1 MSKQPTQT
9 LPKTTMISC
18 SHWNSVARTSH
29 CDFETQ
35 LAEPITLKQGDSCQ
49 VRNVFLDASKI
60 NSEVIDIS
68 EETELEMSFMFYA
81 MMKKTSANLGD
92 MSTDKVNISNGWI
105 SATAHSDKDDT
116 EERIVNRWNAN
127 LKYKETHWAPA
138 QFVNPLHN
146 FAEVAMAGYWRGNYN
161 NQIPPQAPGFVPNVL
176 YDVSKSRWAQLSPYY
191 LNITPIYNNANPAP
205 KLCRYNVDNS
215 VPTNNRAVNQ
225 PVYLYD
231 MVENKPYIRTVK
243 FKIPAGVYAREE
255 LATKISSLMAELKTS
270 PEKVNT
276 VNQNADGQGVQNDV
290 YVASVIDDNEEE
302 HPKRHIIGYKSRF
315 DSSLNPFQ
323 ASIRFGYLSMSER
336 GTEHPEDF
344 TPHQFSTNQ
353 VSVQADQPLGD
364 VPEEAVADLVQ
375 FQEMTADIVGFCD
388 ESYKFP
394 DIGGKKAHKNPQV
407 AWTPLCNNFRIHDFE
422 SGGIPSGGQYDYNQI
437 TSVGNNM
444 PPEGVAIGWYDTQ
457 KNSQSDGDYGRFDLS
472 NDTRTNAYNT
482 GKQNLMFFHH
492 WLLAVTDTAQSDV
505 DGLIGGD
512 FGTNEISLT
521 YNDNN
526 SGKFAFN
533 FLHTPIQKSVDENSG
548 SVPAVVRQTSART
561 QNYRSD
567 MLDPYN
573 AGAGFRSTCYA
584 DRDSGILFTGL
595 KATQGGKE
603 IDFWESVLGFDL
615 DDILVTPPQG
625 IFYNRFKQYK
635 SLEPN
640 SSLLSYEEFQKKS
653 TSSLFGISFQQNQQ
667 LLGANLSNEL
677 FNAPD
682 FFGEGLPTI
691 TFNDTIYESEQAS
704 TLVAKNLPAS
714 IISNLGGSI
723 LCEITGY
730 SSGDLQS
737 GKDGLAIKS
746 IVSLYYLSDN
756 SYVSGEQDPFIY
768 YHTSSVEHKI
778 SKLKIRFLNPITQE
792 VIPNTVLGN
801 RNSLFL
807 AITQQVQ
814 LFSA

>member
-1 MSKQPTQT
+1 MSKPTST

-18 SHWNSVARTSH
+18 SHWNSPAKTSH
-29 CDFETQ
+29 CEYETQ

-105 SATAHSDKDDT
+105 SATAHSDKDDQLP
-116 EERIVNRWNAN
+116 RIVDRWNAN
-127 LKYKETHWAPA
+127 LKYAETGWSPA

-146 FAEVAMAGYWRGNYN
+146 FAEVAMAGYWRGDYS
-161 NQIPPQAPGFVPNVL
+161 NQIPPQAPGYVPSVL
-176 YDVSKSRWAQLSPYY
+176 YDVSKSRWAQ
-191 LNITPIYNNANPAP
+191 ITPWAHNLAPLYVNGGIAP
-205 KLCRYNVDNS
+205 KLCRYNVDLS
-215 VPTNNRAVNQ
+215 MPTNNRAVNE

-243 FKIPAGVYAREE
+243 FKLPAGVYAREE
-255 LATKISSLMAELKTS
+255 LATKISSLMAGLKTS
-270 PEKVNT
+270 PQKVNT

-290 YVASVIDDNEEE
+290 YIADVIDDNANEL
-302 HPKRHIIGYKSRF
+302 PARHIIGYKTRF

-323 ASIRFGYLSMSER
+323 ASIRFGYLSMSAR
-336 GTEHPEDF
+336 GTANPEDF
-344 TPHQFSTNQ
+344 VSHQFSSNQ
-353 VSVQADQPLGD
+353 EAVLQDQPLTD
-364 VPEEAVADLVQ
+364 VPEEAIVDLVQ
-375 FQEMTADIVGFCD
+375 FQEMTPDIVGFCD

-394 DIGGKKAHKNPQV
+394 DIGGKKSHKNPQV

-422 SGGIPSGGQYDYNQI
+422 SGGLPSGGQYDNNQI
-437 TSVGNNM
+437 TSLGNNL
-444 PPEGVAIGWYDTQ
+444 PPDGVAIGVYDTQ
-457 KNSQSDGDYGRFDLS
+457 KNSQSDGDYGRFDLT

-492 WLLAVTDTAQSDV
+492 WLLAVSDYAQSDV
-505 DGLIGGD
+505 DALVGGD

-533 FLHTPIQKSVDENSG
+533 FLHTPIQKSVDVDSG
-548 SVPAVVRQTSART
+548 SVPAVVRQVSART

-573 AGAGFRSTCYA
+573 TGSGFRSTCYA

-603 IDFWESVLGFDL
+603 INFWETILGFDL
-615 DDILVTPPQG
+615 DDILVKPPQG
-625 IFYNRFKQYK
+625 IFYNRYKIYK

-667 LLGANLSNEL
+667 LLGTNLNNEL

-682 FFGEGLPTI
+682 FFGEALPTI

-714 IISNLGGSI
+714 IISDLGGSI

-730 SSGDLQS
+730 SSSDLQS

-756 SYVSGEQDPFIY
+756 SYISAEQDPFIY
-768 YHTSSVEHKI
+768 FHTSPVNHTI
-778 SKLKIRFLNPITQE
+778 SKLKIRFLNPITQQ